1 MHHTTKDFWKL
12 YYQLPKEI
20 QDIADKN
27 FELLKKDRR
36 HSSLQFKKI
45 EELYSVR
52 VGLSHRALG
61 IEKNRKTDCNG
72 FRGIGCFSS
81 RRSAKIPFLQKCPC
95 AKKEFLHSSA
105 DSPRIPLQSAEKF
118 IDSG

>member
-12 YYQLPKEI
+12 YYQLSKEI

-27 FELLKKDRR
+27 FELLKKDRS
-36 HSSLQFKKI
+36 HPSIQFKKI

-61 IEKNRKTDCNG
+61 IEKNKKIYWFWIGDHDEYMRIL
-72 FRGIGCFSS
+72 RG
-81 RRSAKIPFLQKCPC
+81 
-95 AKKEFLHSSA
+95 
-105 DSPRIPLQSAEKF
+105 
-118 IDSG
+118 